1 MINCIAI
8 DDEPLALKI
17 IEAYCEKVH
26 YIKLQQSFT
35 QVSKAQKYLRKHPV
49 DLLFLDIKMPN
60 MNGIN
65 LYKSIEQKPLVIFT
79 TAYSKYAVE
88 GFEVSAVDYLTKPFN
103 LTRFEKAC
111 EKAKHQLQY
120 TNSGHLNNK
129 AALFIRSE
137 YALIKISYEDILYIE
152 TFGDFLRIHQK
163 DKKPILT
170 LMSLRAMED
179 KLPDDSFVRVH
190 RSFIVSLTKI
200 ESIRRS
206 IIKIRDT
213 EIPIGS
219 TYKSKI
225 DKHF

>member
-17 IEAYCEKVH
+17 IEAYCEKIP
-26 YIKLQQSFT
+26 YIKLLQSFT

-49 DLLFLDIKMPN
+49 DLLFLDIKMPDI
-60 MNGIN
+60 NGIN
-65 LYKSIEQKPLVIFT
+65 LYKSIEQKPQVIFT

-103 LTRFEKAC
+103 LNRFEKAC
-111 EKAKHQLQY
+111 EKAKHQLQC
-120 TNSGHLNNK
+120 TNPSPWNDK
-129 AALFIRSE
+129 AALYIRSE
-137 YALIKISYEDILYIE
+137 YALVKIPYEDILYIE

-170 LMSLRAMED
+170 LMSLRAMEE
-179 KLPDDSFVRVH
+179 KLPVDSFVRVH

-206 IIKIRDT
+206 IIKIEDT

-225 DKHF
+225 DKHY